1 MIHVVH
7 LFHESPHRIETH
19 KHSQQVLIFVIRKIV
34 KNVIITLIKSMN
46 MNLNSWTVVN
56 PDSSIEKWAL
66 FSRLKSGCPIH
77 VSPIAKDAADA

>member
-1 MIHVVH
+1 MIHIVH
-7 LFHESPHRIETH
+7 LFHEWGIELKH
-19 KHSQQVLIFVIRKIV
+19 KSIAKQVLIFVIRKIV
-34 KNVIITLIKSMN
+34 KNVMITLIKSMN